1 MSSIVGLQK
10 TEEKIKLHFEGSRG
24 IEIETLIASLEY
36 TKTTLKASKN
46 IIPGVQEY
54 EIVVEPFKEGSFV
67 VDITLLVYAATELLP
82 SLVSIGTV
90 FLETLKI
97 WKVLKGQPAKQ
108 VIRNQTN
115 NTVEITGDNNNVIIV
130 SPEAL
135 GTAIDSKKI
144 AEDIS
149 NVAKKLLK
157 DSTDRG
163 SLNFTLEKYGQKET
177 VTYDYEDIK
186 EIKSPVYLKESL
198 SDRSITISHIILKPN
213 IVNFDKIDDWK
224 FTSSLSDKP
233 FKAKIEDSEFR
244 RRVLDGDISFGSETR
259 LKVILQTIE
268 TELKDGSGKKTYEH
282 TIIKVEDIVDHDKG
296 DQLKANL

>member
-46 IIPGVQEY
+46 NIPGVQEY
-54 EIVVEPFKEGSFV
+54 EILVEPFKEGSFV

-82 SLVSIGTV
+82 SVVSIGTV

-108 VIRNQTN
+108 VMRNQTN

-135 GTAIDSKKI
+135 GTAMDSKKI

-157 DSTDRG
+157 DTTDRG
-163 SLNFTLEKYGQKET
+163 SLNITLEKHGHKET
-177 VTYDYEDIK
+177 VTYNYEDIK

-198 SDRSITISHIILKPN
+198 SDKSITISHIILKPN

-233 FKAKIEDSEFR
+233 FKARIEDSEFR
-244 RRVLDGDISFGSETR
+244 RRVLEGEISFGSETR
-259 LKVILQTIE
+259 IKVILQTIE
-268 TELKDGSGKKTYEH
+268 TELKDGTGKKTYEH
-282 TIIKVEDIVDHDKG
+282 TIIKVEDIIDHDKG
-296 DQLKANL
+296 DQIKADI

>member
-46 IIPGVQEY
+46 NIPGVQEY
-54 EIVVEPFKEGSFV
+54 EILVEPFKEGSFV

-82 SLVSIGTV
+82 SVVSIGTV

-108 VIRNQTN
+108 VMRNQTN
-115 NTVEITGDNNNVIIV
+115 NTVEITGDNNNVIVV

-135 GTAIDSKKI
+135 GTAMDSKKI

-157 DSTDRG
+157 DTTDRG
-163 SLNFTLEKYGQKET
+163 LLNITLEKHGHKET
-177 VTYDYEDIK
+177 VTYNYEDIK

-198 SDRSITISHIILKPN
+198 SDKSITISHIILKPN

-244 RRVLDGDISFGSETR
+244 RRVLDGEITFGSETR
-259 LKVILQTIE
+259 IKVILQTVE
-268 TELKDGSGKKTYEH
+268 TELKDGTGKKTYEH
-282 TIIKVEDIVDHDKG
+282 TIIKVEDIIDHDIG
-296 DQLKANL
+296 DQIKADI

>member
-1 MSSIVGLQK
+1 MSNFVGLQK

-46 IIPGVQEY
+46 NIPGVQEY
-54 EIVVEPFKEGSFV
+54 EILVEPFKEGSFV

-82 SLVSIGTV
+82 SVVSIGTV

-115 NTVEITGDNNNVIIV
+115 NTVEITGDNNVVINV

-135 GTAIDSKKI
+135 GTAMDSKKI
-144 AEDIS
+144 ADDIS

-157 DSTDRG
+157 DTTDRG
-163 SLNFTLEKYGQKET
+163 SLNFTLEKHGQKET
-177 VTYDYEDIK
+177 VTYNYEDIK

-198 SDRSITISHIILKPN
+198 SDKSITISHIILKPN

-224 FTSSLSDKP
+224 FTSSLSEKP
-233 FKAKIEDSEFR
+233 FKAKIEDSDFR
-244 RRVLDGDISFGSETR
+244 RRVLDGEISFGSETR
-259 LKVILQTIE
+259 IKVILQTIE

-282 TIIKVEDIVDHDKG
+282 SIIKVEDIIDHDKG
-296 DQLKANL
+296 DQLKADL

>member
-1 MSSIVGLQK
+1 MSSIIGLQK

-46 IIPGVQEY
+46 NIPGVQEY
-54 EIVVEPFKEGSFV
+54 EILVEPFKEGSFV

-82 SLVSIGTV
+82 SVVSIGTV

-115 NTVEITGDNNNVIIV
+115 NTVEITGDNNVVITV

-135 GTAIDSKKI
+135 GTAMDSKKI

-149 NVAKKLLK
+149 TVAKKLLK
-157 DSTDRG
+157 DTTDRG
-163 SLNFTLEKYGQKET
+163 SLNITLEKNGQKET
-177 VTYDYEDIK
+177 VTYNYEDIK
-186 EIKSPVYLKESL
+186 QIKSPVYLKESL
-198 SDRSITISHIILKPN
+198 SDKSITISHIILKPN

-224 FTSSLSDKP
+224 FTSSLSEKP
-233 FKAKIEDSEFR
+233 FKAKIEDSDFR
-244 RRVLDGDISFGSETR
+244 RRVLDGEISFGSETR
-259 LKVILQTIE
+259 IKVILQTIE

-282 TIIKVEDIVDHDKG
+282 SIIKVEDIINHDKG
-296 DQLKANL
+296 DQLQVEL

>member
-46 IIPGVQEY
+46 NIPGVQEY
-54 EIVVEPFKEGSFV
+54 EILVEPFKEGSFV

-82 SLVSIGTV
+82 SVVSIGTV

-115 NTVEITGDNNNVIIV
+115 NTVEITGDNNVVITV

-135 GTAIDSKKI
+135 GTAMDSKKI

-157 DSTDRG
+157 DATDRG
-163 SLNFTLEKYGQKET
+163 SLNFTLEKHGQKET
-177 VTYDYEDIK
+177 VTYNYEDIK

-198 SDRSITISHIILKPN
+198 SDKSITISHIILKPN

-224 FTSSLSDKP
+224 FTSSLSEKP
-233 FKAKIEDSEFR
+233 FKAKIEDSDFR
-244 RRVLDGDISFGSETR
+244 RRVLDGEISFGSETR
-259 LKVILQTIE
+259 IKVILQTIE

-282 TIIKVEDIVDHDKG
+282 SIIKVEEIIDHDKG
-296 DQLKANL
+296 DQLKADL

>member
-1 MSSIVGLQK
+1 MSSIIGLQK

-46 IIPGVQEY
+46 NIPGVQEY
-54 EIVVEPFKEGSFV
+54 EILVEPFKEGSFV

-82 SLVSIGTV
+82 SVVSIGTV

-115 NTVEITGDNNNVIIV
+115 NTVEITGDNNVVINV

-135 GTAIDSKKI
+135 GTAMDSKKI
-144 AEDIS
+144 ADDIS

-157 DSTDRG
+157 DTTDRG
-163 SLNFTLEKYGQKET
+163 SLNFTLEKHGQKET
-177 VTYDYEDIK
+177 VTYNYEDIK

-198 SDRSITISHIILKPN
+198 SDKSITISHIILKPN

-224 FTSSLSDKP
+224 FTSSLSEKP
-233 FKAKIEDSEFR
+233 FKAKIEDSDFR
-244 RRVLDGDISFGSETR
+244 RRVLDGEISFGSETR
-259 LKVILQTIE
+259 IKVILQTIE

-282 TIIKVEDIVDHDKG
+282 SIIKVEDIIDHDKG
-296 DQLKANL
+296 DQLKADL

>member
-1 MSSIVGLQK
+1 MSSIIGLQK

-46 IIPGVQEY
+46 NIPGVQEY
-54 EIVVEPFKEGSFV
+54 EILVEPFKEGSFV

-82 SLVSIGTV
+82 SVVSIGTV

-108 VIRNQTN
+108 VMRNQTN

-135 GTAIDSKKI
+135 GTAMDSKKI

-157 DSTDRG
+157 DTTDRG
-163 SLNFTLEKYGQKET
+163 SLNITLEKHGHKET
-177 VTYDYEDIK
+177 VTYNYEDIK

-198 SDRSITISHIILKPN
+198 SDKSITISHIILKPN

-233 FKAKIEDSEFR
+233 FKARIEDSEFR
-244 RRVLDGDISFGSETR
+244 RRVLEGEISFGSETR
-259 LKVILQTIE
+259 IKVILQTIE
-268 TELKDGSGKKTYEH
+268 TELKDGTGKKTYEH
-282 TIIKVEDIVDHDKG
+282 TIIKVEDIIDHDKG
-296 DQLKANL
+296 DQIKADI